1 LLLARSKK
9 FARKR
14 RELHEEQ
21 HRQGDEALEKLMDE
35 IRRRREATP
44 PSERVRRALTD
55 ALTDKEDQIS
65 EADRAL
71 IDDIVARVTDRHPY
85 RYISEITSPPHPPVV
100 VKKRVSLVIDADVA
114 QYDCDMTAKSIE
126 KPDVSDRGA
135 EVKSVAQPAKTPL
148 HDRAGF
154 SSSDR
159 TRMCVIT
166 TARKLRRSPCA
177 RTQSVTTHTQKGR
190 QTKYGRVL
198 PNRHGTR

>member
-14 RELHEEQ
+14 RELYEEQ
-21 HRQGDEALEKLMDE
+21 HRQGKEALEKLMDE

-85 RYISEITSPPHPPVV
+85 R
-100 VKKRVSLVIDADVA
+100 
-114 QYDCDMTAKSIE
+114 
-126 KPDVSDRGA
+126 
-135 EVKSVAQPAKTPL
+135 
-148 HDRAGF
+148 
-154 SSSDR
+154 
-159 TRMCVIT
+159 
-166 TARKLRRSPCA
+166 
-177 RTQSVTTHTQKGR
+177 
-190 QTKYGRVL
+190 
-198 PNRHGTR
+198 